1 MKEYFEN
8 IKDPRQQSKVQH
20 NFVETIMMVICAVIA
35 GCDDW
40 EDIADYCRVKYNWFK
55 ERLGMKLENGIPSHD
70 TMSRIFGM
78 IEPKEFQSRFIAWVE
93 GSVSQKAREILS
105 IDGKTMCGSRDKKKK
120 PIHMVSAWGNKAK
133 AVFGQVSVDEK
144 SNEITAVPE
153 LLELL
158 DGSAKNRHRL
168 FTVTIARCHVSTE
181 RLRCKKK
188 RAVKNRIENPILHS
202 SGSFVYFSF
211 RPSGRFFRF
220 SF

>member
-1 MKEYFEN
+1 
-8 IKDPRQQSKVQH
+8 
-20 NFVETIMMVICAVIA
+20 
-35 GCDDW
+35 
-40 EDIADYCRVKYNWFK
+40 
-55 ERLGMKLENGIPSHD
+55 
-70 TMSRIFGM
+70 
-78 IEPKEFQSRFIAWVE
+78 
-93 GSVSQKAREILS
+93 
-105 IDGKTMCGSRDKKKK
+105 
-120 PIHMVSAWGNKAK
+120 MVSAWASKAK
-133 AVFGQVSVDEK
+133 AVFGQLAADEK

-168 FTVTIARCHVSTE
+168 FTVTIVRCHVSTE